1 MPRRTHIPLRRRV
14 GALLLWA
21 GAFASGAAMF
31 VGCLNLRD
39 TFPWDKPAIPEEPPV
54 TVPDRQ
60 IRVLL
65 GSRRPRP
72 TERISITTTFSVVDH
87 DTGRELAAVG
97 SPAIE
102 VNVGPSGN
110 GIVLGTTTFDSKD
123 ILISPKRD
131 AAIVLGAKT
140 YRGRLRIQRVDG
152 GIILIN
158 HVDIEG
164 YLRGVLRGELPGDF
178 HIEAFK
184 TLAVAARTYALY
196 QKQFSKGREY
206 DVVDHEGSQVYD
218 GVSREEKIAVD
229 AVTATTGQVAVWRNK
244 GVDEIFCTYYSSTC
258 GGLSQAVRNVKPND
272 PAVSPL
278 AGGVECHDCSP
289 SPYYRWGPARAT
301 RAEVTKRIVA
311 RYPTVK
317 KLGTIVD
324 LRPKGL
330 TSDGRIIRMEMIGST
345 GQSETLVGE
354 DFRLAM
360 GPKLL
365 RSTNF
370 TIEAQKDGFL
380 FKDGKG
386 FGHGMG
392 LCQYGMD
399 TKAKGGMG
407 YEAILK
413 FYYPG
418 MRLKKLY

>member
-1 MPRRTHIPLRRRV
+1 MSRRHYIPLRRRV
-14 GALLLWA
+14 GAMLLWM
-21 GAFASGAAMF
+21 GAFAGGAAMF

-39 TFPWDKPAIPEEPPV
+39 TFPWDKPAVPEAPPE

-65 GSRRPRP
+65 GNKRPRP
-72 TERISITTTFSVVDH
+72 TERISVTSAFTVVDYE
-87 DTGRELAAVG
+87 TGKQLASVAN
-97 SPAIE
+97 PAIE

-110 GIVLGTTTFDSKD
+110 GIALATTTFESKD
-123 ILISPKRD
+123 IIITPKRD
-131 AAIVLGAKT
+131 AALVVGSKT
-140 YRGRLRIQRVDG
+140 YRGRLRVQRVDD

-158 HVDIEG
+158 LVDIEG

-178 HIEAFK
+178 HEEAFK

-196 QKQFSKGREY
+196 QKQFSKSRDY

-218 GVSREEKIAVD
+218 GVSKEEKIAVD
-229 AVTATTGQVAVWRNK
+229 AVEATRGQVAVWRNK
-244 GVDEIFCTYYSSTC
+244 GVEEIFCTYYSSTC
-258 GGLSQAVRNVKPND
+258 GGMSQAVRNVKPND
-272 PAVSPL
+272 PAVPPL

-289 SPYYRWGPARAT
+289 SPFYRWGPAKAT

-330 TSDGRIIRMEMIGST
+330 TPDGRIIRIELIGSN
-345 GQSETLVGE
+345 GQAETLVGE

-370 TIEAQKDGFL
+370 TIEVQKDGFL

-413 FYYPG
+413 YYYPG
-418 MRLKKLY
+418 MHLKKLY